1 MPLFGSVAL
10 VDLDTPPTALSTAI
24 AGMRIFAG
32 YAGWGPGQ
40 LDDEV
45 RTGSWYVVDS
55 ESRDPFTDLPRE
67 LWQRVLRRQ
76 GGSLAFVASFPDDP
90 SMN

>member
-1 MPLFGSVAL
+1 L
-10 VDLDTPPTALSTAI
+10 VDLDAPPEILAAELSA
-24 AGMRIFAG
+24 MRIFAG

-40 LDDEV
+40 VEDEIAE
-45 RTGSWYVVDS
+45 GAWYVVDAEPADAFS
-55 ESRDPFTDLPRE
+55 ESPDD

-76 GGSLAFVASFPDDP
+76 TGELAFVATFPEDP